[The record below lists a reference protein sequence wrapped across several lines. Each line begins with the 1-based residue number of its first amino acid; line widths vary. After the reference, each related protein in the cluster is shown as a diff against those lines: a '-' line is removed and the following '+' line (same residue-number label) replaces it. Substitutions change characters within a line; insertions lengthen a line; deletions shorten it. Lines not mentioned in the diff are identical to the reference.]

1 MKKILHWIKEHL
13 PRWLDL
19 NHDKPWDTSKKDED
33 ESSKPLSKW
42 R

>member
-19 NHDKPWDTSKKDED
+19 SHDKPWNTSKEDD
-33 ESSKPLSKW
+33 ESTKPLS
-42 R
+42 RR